1 MKKNGDKLVEAISIL
16 YEDNDL
22 VAIDKPGGVVVN
34 NASSVSGPTIQDWW
48 SAKISKLS
56 LSENW
61 QALVPSD
68 FNNEYGTPEEVFAQ
82 RSGVVHRLDKD
93 TSGVLLLAKNPGA
106 LINLLAQFKQRQVH
120 KTYLCLVYGRL
131 AQTQG
136 VIDIALERNPRNKQ
150 KMSVSLSGRP
160 ATTQYQ
166 LKQLFRLTE
175 SIDANQDYL
184 SLVECHPQSGRMHQ
198 IRVHLAYL
206 GHPLVGDE
214 KYAGR
219 KRFRRHRKLIS
230 RQFLH
235 ASQVK
240 FIHPRTNQI
249 LIIESQLPPDL
260 TQVIQQLKFIKP
272 LLGSHYD
279 NNS

>member
-1 MKKNGDKLVEAISIL
+1 MKKNSDKLTETISIL
-16 YEDNDL
+16 YEDEDL
-22 VAIDKPGGVVVN
+22 VAIDKPSGVVVN
-34 NASSVSGPTIQDWW
+34 NANSVSGPTIQDWW
-48 SAKISKLS
+48 SAKISGIS
-56 LSENW
+56 FSENW
-61 QALVPSD
+61 QALLPKG
-68 FNNEYGTPEEVFAQ
+68 FNNEYGTPEEIFAQ

-136 VIDIALERNPRNKQ
+136 VIDIALERNPKNKQ

-160 ATTQYQ
+160 AATQYQ
-166 LKQLFRLTE
+166 LKQLFRIPE
-175 SIDANQDYL
+175 SLDANQDYL
-184 SLVECHPQSGRMHQ
+184 SLVECQPQSGRMHQ
-198 IRVHLAYL
+198 IRVHLGYL

-219 KRFRRHRKLIS
+219 KRFRRHRELLG

-235 ASQVK
+235 ASQIK
-240 FIHPRTNQI
+240 FTHPRTNQT
-249 LIIESQLPPDL
+249 LIIESPLPRDL
-260 TQVIQQLKFIKP
+260 TQVIQQLIHV
-272 LLGSHYD
+272 S
-279 NNS
+279 

>member
-120 KTYLCLVYGRL
+120 KTYLCLV
-131 AQTQG
+131 
-136 VIDIALERNPRNKQ
+136 
-150 KMSVSLSGRP
+150 
-160 ATTQYQ
+160 
-166 LKQLFRLTE
+166 
-175 SIDANQDYL
+175 
-184 SLVECHPQSGRMHQ
+184 
-198 IRVHLAYL
+198 
-206 GHPLVGDE
+206 
-214 KYAGR
+214 
-219 KRFRRHRKLIS
+219 
-230 RQFLH
+230 
-235 ASQVK
+235 
-240 FIHPRTNQI
+240 
-249 LIIESQLPPDL
+249 
-260 TQVIQQLKFIKP
+260 
-272 LLGSHYD
+272 
-279 NNS
+279 